1 MAFFEENDDF
11 EVVHPA
17 GPLEVRVEQKL
28 GLLNWNFEEL
38 NMQLDAQLEKYRG
51 LVLTTEQMSEAKKLR
66 ASLNNLAKKINDRK
80 IEVKK
85 EFCQPYAE
93 FEEQAKVLIGKIKD
107 VSGGIDAQIKDY
119 EGSKKEEK
127 RKRIE
132 AWWAENGKQTVE
144 LEKIWKDSWLNTT
157 CSDEKWMRELEAEKV
172 RISNDIY
179 TLSLMAD
186 KERPEKLDFLL
197 REYMKTLDVR
207 RTTDAGEESERAAE
221 QARIE
226 KERLEQERLRE
237 EEKRAEKAA
246 KPEPQP
252 VPEANEAHELGPDD
266 YLYSPTFKLIDL
278 TYSQAMDLTNYMKK
292 NGLRFV
298 SVAKERREK

>member
-1 MAFFEENDDF
+1 MEETK
-11 EVVHPA
+11 A
-17 GPLEVRVEQKL
+17 LEVRIEQKL
-28 GLLNWNFEEL
+28 GILNWNFEEL
-38 NMQLDAQLEKYRG
+38 NRQLDVQLEKYRG
-51 LVLTTEQMSEAKKLR
+51 LTFTDDQMPEAKKTR
-66 ASLNNLAKKINDRK
+66 AALNKVAKEINDRK
-80 IEVKK
+80 IAVKK
-85 EFCQPYAE
+85 EFCQPYTE
-93 FEEQAKVLIGKIKD
+93 FEEQAKQLIRKIND
-107 VSGGIDAQIKDY
+107 VSGEIDAQVKDY
-119 EGSKKEEK
+119 EEQRRADK

-132 AWWAENGKQTVE
+132 AWWAENGKHTVE

-157 CSDEKWMRELEAEKV
+157 CSDEKWKQELEAEKV

-179 TLSLMAD
+179 SLSLMAD

-207 RTTDAGEESERAAE
+207 RTTDAWEESERAAE

-226 KERLEQERLRE
+226 KERLEQERQQRE
-237 EEKRAEKAA
+237 AKRAEMAA
-246 KPEPQP
+246 KPAP
-252 VPEANEAHELGPDD
+252 VEATEPEAEDDPDD

-278 TYSQAMDLTNYMKK
+278 TYSQAMDLKNYMKK